1 MGNLEQSVSKKLFFN
16 EKALQ
21 TRLKTVKPILVINS
35 LLNINHFSE
44 GALDKFEIQ
53 DRENLHYSILD
64 LSQPVQ
70 RLYSSKSRS
79 CVEILIKYL
88 QKDLDSDFIWE
99 AKTIKGGY
107 LWFSMK
113 VQPIWS
119 ETQECLF
126 ILDLF
131 QISEPV
137 ELLGSLNEIETLTSM
152 IQFFSDKKNVTNE
165 EMLGT
170 HVDQMESLIENKT
183 KKNTDLKEEFQR
195 MKKEINRLKKE
206 KKQTQKE
213 QKKMKKKEKNNK
225 KQKDQEN
232 GKKKSVNK
240 EQEQKEE
247 FGEKI
252 IQNLKQ
258 QLKKLRFQKEQVYRQ
273 DNSQTFIRNI
283 NILKSKENV
292 QNDDKQALH
301 KEIEKEE
308 LEIKN
313 LQLQLEKKEK
323 EIEKIGDSEEFKEQ
337 NKKIKKI
344 EKKKLKLQKE
354 YDRIK
359 EKVKSIQLD
368 QELKKELDSISI
380 QLQKKKQTN
389 NQLRL
394 KIATLKNNP
403 QSKLNRSES
412 SISEQS
418 ELDFGSD
425 FGSEDDSTKTKTSN
439 YLESEELSSSST
451 NTNSNN
457 NSSVNNS
464 NNNGGNTNQN
474 INSKSENKDVKSIE
488 FIKKQKNLPN
498 WIINNTLPTFD
509 DIFQHPTAF
518 EFYKEFLSYQY
529 NVEPLLFYLE
539 VSNFKEYYLRTIHKL
554 NLKQNNNDKENEN
567 ENENENEDKLS
578 LKYRYRYLNAWIF
591 DIIKIFIK
599 PDSIFELDLDVELRA
614 QVIKSAI
621 EKDDV
626 NIFDQI
632 QEKVYND
639 LSGEIFELFKNSQ
652 LFSEL
657 RIYLTN
663 QKQKTNNL
671 SVRKGTFVYN
681 ERSLKT
687 LNSSINYEGE
697 QIKHPCK
704 FVESLMESLI
714 DMINS
719 SYSISNEQIDCE
731 KLRQSVSFRRFEF
744 ATCKLQSLNLEILIE
759 LSHSKKLAFMINLF
773 NIITLYSMIINGPP
787 YDRFSYQSFLNNSMF
802 DIGGKAHSLSDIL
815 HILLPNSNTSEQPS
829 FQIISINSKDPRV
842 HCALINPEGLVPFV
856 KVFYSDHM
864 NQQLNAAAL
873 GFIKRNILFSEKSKT
888 VLIPRLFKYYSADFG
903 NSIKT
908 MKDWIWKYGKI
919 QLPKKK
925 YSLKVVKNP
934 KFTGI
939 ISFTPKYD
947 FDD

>member
-1 MGNLEQSVSKKLFFN
+1 MGNLEQSVSKKLFFH

-21 TRLKTVKPILVINS
+21 ARLKKSKPILVINS

-79 CVEILIKYL
+79 CVDIFIKYL

-107 LWFSMK
+107 LWFSLK

-137 ELLGSLNEIETLTSM
+137 ELLGSLNEIESLTSM
-152 IQFFSDKKNVTNE
+152 MRFFSNKKNMTNK
-165 EMLGT
+165 EMLCT
-170 HVDQMESLIENKT
+170 HVDQIESLIEIKT

-195 MKKEINRLKKE
+195 MKKETVRLKKE

-213 QKKMKKKEKNNK
+213 QKQQKKKEKNK
-225 KQKDQEN
+225 KKNQLDQETE
-232 GKKKSVNK
+232 KKESEKK

-247 FGEKI
+247 FAEKI

-258 QLKKLRFQKEQVYRQ
+258 QLKKLRFQKEQVFRQ

-283 NILKSKENV
+283 NILKSKEKV
-292 QNDDKQALH
+292 QNEDKETLH
-301 KEIEKEE
+301 KEIEQEE

-313 LQLQLEKKEK
+313 LQLKLQKKEQ
-323 EIEKIGDSEEFKEQ
+323 EIEKIGSSEEFKKQ
-337 NKKIKKI
+337 NKKIRKI

-354 YDRIK
+354 YDEIK
-359 EKVKSIQLD
+359 EKVKNIHLD
-368 QELKKELDSISI
+368 QELKKEFDSVSL
-380 QLQKKKQTN
+380 QLQKKKQKN

-403 QSKLNRSES
+403 QSKLNRFDS
-412 SISEQS
+412 SMSEQS

-425 FGSEDDSTKTKTSN
+425 FGSGDDSSKAKTGN
-439 YLESEELSSSST
+439 YFGSDELSSGST
-451 NTNSNN
+451 NTIPKNN
-457 NSSVNNS
+457 NSGVNN
-464 NNNGGNTNQN
+464 NDNNGGNTNQQN
-474 INSKSENKDVKSIE
+474 NSKTENKELKSIE
-488 FIKKQKNLPN
+488 LIKKNKKLPK
-498 WIINNTLPTFD
+498 WIINNTMPTFD
-509 DIFQHPTAF
+509 EIFQHPIAF

-539 VSNFKEYYLRTIHKL
+539 VSSFKEYYLRTIHKL
-554 NLKQNNNDKENEN
+554 NSNQNNNDNDNDNEN
-567 ENENENEDKLS
+567 ENENKLS

-591 DIIKIFIK
+591 DIIQLFIK
-599 PDSIFELDLDVELRA
+599 PDSIFELDIEVEFRTK
-614 QVIKSAI
+614 VIKSAI
-621 EKDDV
+621 EKDNV
-626 NIFDQI
+626 NIFDEI
-632 QEKVYND
+632 QERVYNN

-663 QKQKTNNL
+663 RRQKTNGL
-671 SVRKGTFVYN
+671 PVRKGTFVYN

-719 SYSISNEQIDCE
+719 SYSISNEQINCE
-731 KLRQSVSFRRFEF
+731 KLRQSVPFRRFEF

-773 NIITLYSMIINGPP
+773 NIITLYAMIIYGPP
-787 YDRFSYQSFLNNSMF
+787 YDSFSYQSFLNKSMF
-802 DIGGKAHSLSDIL
+802 DIGGKAYSLSDIL
-815 HILLPNSNTSEQPS
+815 HILLPNSNTSEQS
-829 FQIISINSKDPRV
+829 GYHILSINAKDPRV

-856 KVFYSDHM
+856 KVFYSDHI
-864 NQQLNAAAL
+864 NQQLNATAH

-888 VLIPRLFKYYSADFG
+888 VLIPRLFKYYSVDFG

-919 QLPKKK
+919 QLPRKK

-947 FDD
+947 FVD